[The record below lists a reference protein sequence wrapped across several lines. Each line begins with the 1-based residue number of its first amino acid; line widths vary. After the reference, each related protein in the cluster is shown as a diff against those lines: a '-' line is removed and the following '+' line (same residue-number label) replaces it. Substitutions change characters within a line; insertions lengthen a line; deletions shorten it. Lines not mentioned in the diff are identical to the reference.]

1 MMYDPYAVL
10 GVKYDATDE
19 EVKKAYRQKSRLYHP
34 DANINNPN
42 KAQAE
47 EKFKQVQQAYDQIM
61 KEREQGAR
69 GGYGS
74 GTQYGPGSSYY
85 NGGNP
90 YGSQYGGSQYDGDA
104 QNAYNNEYQD
114 PFGGN
119 GFFYGPFGFGF
130 HFGGNAQQN
139 AYQQQSTARDPRMA
153 GVSEEEAS
161 HLQAAVNFIN
171 AGHYQEAWNLLQT
184 IQTRTAFW
192 YYLAAVVNSGL
203 GNNINALEYARQA
216 VQREPNN
223 EEYLQLLQRLQSGGS
238 WYENR
243 STDYGRSLFSGSI
256 CGRAC
261 VTYALCTLC
270 SGGMGRFFCCY

>member
-10 GVKYDATDE
+10 GVKYDATDDE
-19 EVKKAYRQKSRLYHP
+19 IKKAYRQKSRLYHP

-61 KEREQGAR
+61 KDRERGAR
-69 GGYGS
+69 DAYSSGS
-74 GTQYGPGSSYY
+74 QYGPGSSYY
-85 NGGNP
+85 NGSSP
-90 YGSQYGGSQYDGDA
+90 YGNQQYDEDA
-104 QNAYNNEYQD
+104 SNSYGNDYRD

-130 HFGGNAQQN
+130 NFGG
-139 AYQQQSTARDPRMA
+139 YQQQQREAQRDPRMD
-153 GVSEEEAS
+153 GYNEEDSS
-161 HLQAAVNFIN
+161 HLQSVINFIN

-184 IQTRTAFW
+184 IENRTAFW
-192 YYLAAVVNSGL
+192 YYLAGVANSGL
-203 GNNINALEYARQA
+203 GNNIKATEFARQA

-223 EEYLQLLQRLQSGGS
+223 QEYLQLLQQLQSGGS

-243 STDYGRSLFSGSI
+243 SSDYGRSIFPGSF

-261 VTYALCTLC
+261 VSYALCTIC
-270 SGGMGRFFCCY
+270 SGGGVRFCCI

>member
-19 EVKKAYRQKSRLYHP
+19 EIKKAYRQKSRLYHP

-47 EKFKQVQQAYDQIM
+47 EKFKQVQQAYEQIM
-61 KEREQGAR
+61 KDREQGAR
-69 GGYGS
+69 GGYTS
-74 GTQYGPGSSYY
+74 GAQYGPGSSYY
-85 NGGNP
+85 NGGSP
-90 YGSQYGGSQYDGDA
+90 YGNSQYESGSGNSSSGQ
-104 QNAYNNEYQD
+104 EYRD

-130 HFGGNAQQN
+130 NFGGGGPFGGG
-139 AYQQQSTARDPRMA
+139 YQQQAQRDPRMD
-153 GVSEEEAS
+153 GYNEEDAS
-161 HLQAAVNFIN
+161 HLKSAVNFIN

-184 IQTRTAFW
+184 IPNRTAFW
-192 YYLAAVVNSGL
+192 YYLSAVANSGL
-203 GNNINALEYARQA
+203 GNNINATEFARQA

-223 EEYLQLLQRLQSGGS
+223 QEYLLLLQQLQSGGS

-243 STDYGRSLFSGSI
+243 STDFGRSIFPGSF

-261 VTYALCTLC
+261 LTYSICFLC
-270 SGGMGRFFCCY
+270 SGGAGRMFCC

>member
-19 EVKKAYRQKSRLYHP
+19 EIKKAYRQKSRLYHP

-61 KEREQGAR
+61 KDREQGAR
-69 GGYGS
+69 GGYAS
-74 GTQYGPGSSYY
+74 GAQYGPGSSYY
-85 NGGNP
+85 
-90 YGSQYGGSQYDGDA
+90 GGSSYGNTQYDGDA
-104 QNAYNNEYQD
+104 RNSSYGNEYRD
-114 PFGGN
+114 PFNGN

-130 HFGGNAQQN
+130 NFGG
-139 AYQQQSTARDPRMA
+139 AYQQQAQRDPRMD
-153 GVSEEEAS
+153 GYNEEEAA
-161 HLQAAVNFIN
+161 HLQSAVNFIN

-184 IQTRTAFW
+184 IGTRTAFW
-192 YYLAAVVNSGL
+192 YYLAAVANSGL
-203 GNNINALEYARQA
+203 GNNINATEYARQA

-223 EEYLQLLQRLQSGGS
+223 QEYLQLLQLLQSGGS
-238 WYENR
+238 WYESR
-243 STDYGRSLFSGSI
+243 SSDFGRSIFPSSM

-261 VTYALCTLC
+261 LTYALCTIC
-270 SGGMGRFFCCY
+270 SGGAGRMFCC

>member
-1 MMYDPYAVL
+1 MMYDPYSVL

-19 EVKKAYRQKSRLYHP
+19 EIKKAYRQKSRLYHP

-47 EKFKQVQQAYDQIM
+47 EKFKQVQQAYEQIM

-69 GGYGS
+69 GGYGA

-85 NGGNP
+85 
-90 YGSQYGGSQYDGDA
+90 SGGSQYDGDA
-104 QNAYNNEYQD
+104 QNSSYGNEYRD

-130 HFGGNAQQN
+130 GFGGAG
-139 AYQQQSTARDPRMA
+139 YQQQQREARDPRMD
-153 GVSEEEAS
+153 GYSEEDAA
-161 HLQAAVNFIN
+161 HMQAAVNYIN
-171 AGHYQEAWNLLQT
+171 SGHYQEAWNLLQT

-192 YYLAAVVNSGL
+192 YYLAAVANSGL
-203 GNNINALEYARQA
+203 GNNINATEFARQA
-216 VQREPNN
+216 VQREPRN
-223 EEYLQLLQRLQSGGS
+223 EEYLLLLQRLQSGGS
-238 WYENR
+238 WYESR
-243 STDYGRSLFSGSI
+243 SSDFGRSIFPSSM

-261 VTYALCTLC
+261 LTYAVCTIC
-270 SGGMGRFFCCY
+270 SGGGVRFCCF

>member
-10 GVKYDATDE
+10 GIKYDASDE

-47 EKFKQVQQAYDQIM
+47 EKFKQVQQAYEQIM
-61 KEREQGAR
+61 KDREQGAR
-69 GGYGS
+69 GYGA

-85 NGGNP
+85 NGGSP
-90 YGSQYGGSQYDGDA
+90 YGDQQQYDGDT
-104 QNAYNNEYQD
+104 NSSYGNGYQD

-130 HFGGNAQQN
+130 NFGGN
-139 AYQQQSTARDPRMA
+139 QQQQQQAQRDPRMT
-153 GVSEEEAS
+153 GVSEEDAS
-161 HLQAAVNFIN
+161 HLQAAVNYIN

-192 YYLAAVVNSGL
+192 YYLAAAANSGL
-203 GNNINALEYARQA
+203 GNNIKATEYARQA

-223 EEYLQLLQRLQSGGS
+223 QEYLQFLQQLQSGGS
-238 WYENR
+238 WYETR
-243 STDYGRSLFSGSI
+243 SSDYGRSIFPGSF

-261 VTYALCTLC
+261 VSYALCTLC
-270 SGGMGRFFCCY
+270 SGGMGRMFCCY